1 LARLKRPS
9 KKARNSLRTLPNGIT
24 PVRSSIRMR

>member
-1 LARLKRPS
+1 LKRPS
-9 KKARNSLRTLPNGIT
+9 KKARNSLRMLLNGIT